1 MALAGANPLPGMEQV
16 AVKRTD
22 GFSIVADA
30 GFWVYPPGRL
40 FVFLVES
47 WRKWRLQCSKNRR
60 ILPHPLF
67 GHQIEHFPTISITT
81 YCPFLVVIFGHKKPR
96 VSCPRLALKGET
108 SPKRSEWRFGS
119 ESVEPVVVSYPDHY
133 GSMGRRPGIFT
144 YMIPIKSYQSTIK
157 NQPAIHV

>member
-81 YCPFLVVIFGHKKPR
+81 YLPFFSGHFWSQKTKGIMSTACLERWNITKKERMEVRFRIGGTGGCFIPWPLR
-96 VSCPRLALKGET
+96 IHGTET
-108 SPKRSEWRFGS
+108 W
-119 ESVEPVVVSYPDHY
+119 YIYLYD
-133 GSMGRRPGIFT
+133 T
-144 YMIPIKSYQSTIK
+144 Y
-157 NQPAIHV
+157 